1 MRAYRPARSSRYSLA
16 LRPTPSLL
24 AVPVLLAIGGM
35 TDLTWLLFSGGFAVG
50 LVVFGIVAGEVSE
63 GMRDRE
69 VWAFV
74 AGVVMSVVA
83 GIGSV
88 LAFQVFAP
96 DLVNPTAIRSGSV
109 IVFGGAGVAAIA
121 GLVLMYRRRERAA

>member
-1 MRAYRPARSSRYSLA
+1 MA

-35 TDLTWLLFSGGFAVG
+35 TDLTWLPLSGGFAVG
-50 LVVFGIVAGEVSE
+50 LVVLSIVAGEVSE